1 MAADDSSTKRVVG
14 RPFPPGV
21 SGNPGGQP
29 PEFKTFKKWLAEEAL
44 EPAKQALMECLL
56 HPDGKVR
63 MMAVKEALDRLFG
76 RSPQAITGPDGAPLN
91 FGSAL
96 IEMVADLA
104 KRGK

>member
-1 MAADDSSTKRVVG
+1 
-14 RPFPPGV
+14 
-21 SGNPGGQP
+21 
-29 PEFKTFKKWLAEEAL
+29 
-44 EPAKQALMECLL
+44 
-56 HPDGKVR
+56 